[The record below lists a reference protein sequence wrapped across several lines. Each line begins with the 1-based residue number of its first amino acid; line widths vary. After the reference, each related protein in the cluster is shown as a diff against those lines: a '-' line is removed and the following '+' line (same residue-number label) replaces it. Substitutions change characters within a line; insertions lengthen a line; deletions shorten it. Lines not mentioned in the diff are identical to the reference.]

1 MKIMRFQHIATT
13 LNVKVIKYSSSAK
26 ITMVKNTQ
34 PSRWFGKAL
43 FQSFVF
49 CLLCFGIT
57 ACGDPVIQDYKE
69 DIAVQALLLV
79 GEPIKGIM
87 VSRTANIQDT
97 FKLSAQAIKDADVR
111 LNVGTKEYRLT
122 FADDTSSGGTY
133 LWNDTTVKV
142 LPDTVY
148 SLTIRLANGQLI
160 KATTRTPRQIRWLSG
175 KEPKPIIQYPK
186 DTLNPPPAPDSMRI
200 AWEPVP
206 GVNDNYLIGILCLD
220 TVGYGKYLEPR
231 DTSKNRRIFS
241 LFANSLPRYPDVL
254 RLGYVSATNVPT
266 VWSAFK
272 WFGLNEVQIYAPD
285 ANWFNWYRQT
295 YFQGQSPRYNSLLGS
310 VEGAYGVFGS
320 ASIARQRIFV
330 LKNAP

>member
-1 MKIMRFQHIATT
+1 MNKYQNYCMQSTLPRSMWRATRKG
-13 LNVKVIKYSSSAK
+13 LLWLI
-26 ITMVKNTQ
+26 
-34 PSRWFGKAL
+34 L
-43 FQSFVF
+43 
-49 CLLCFGIT
+49 CLGLVT
-57 ACGDPVIQDYKE
+57 CGDPVIQDYKE
-69 DIAVQALLLV
+69 DIAVQALLVV
-79 GEPIKGIM
+79 GEPIRGIM
-87 VSRTANIQDT
+87 LSKTANIQDT

-111 LNVGTKEYRLT
+111 ISVGTKEYRLS
-122 FADDTSSGGTY
+122 FNADTTTGGTY
-133 LWNDTTVKV
+133 QWNDSTLKV

-148 SLTIRLANGQLI
+148 SLQIRLANGQRI
-160 KATTRTPRQIRWLSG
+160 SATTRTPRQIRWLSG
-175 KEPKPIIQYPK
+175 KEPKPFIQYPK

-200 AWEPVP
+200 AWEAVP

-220 TVGYGKYLEPR
+220 TVGYGKYLQPS

-241 LFANSLPRYPDVL
+241 LFANNLPRYPDVL
-254 RLGYVSATNVPT
+254 RLGYVTTTNVPT

-295 YFQGQSPRYNSLLGS
+295 YFQGQSPRYNPLLGS

-320 ASIARQRIFV
+320 ASIARKRVFV